1 MVEELSCPRAIGVR
15 GISRKFGGP
24 DFAREAFQF
33 GDNFINDR
41 ITDLQQF
48 EAGEPPRSCH

>member
-1 MVEELSCPRAIGVR
+1 MVEELSCLRRHRRPGDIAEVR
-15 GISRKFGGP
+15 RP

-41 ITDLQQF
+41 ITDLRQF
-48 EAGEPPRSCH
+48 EAEEPPRSCH